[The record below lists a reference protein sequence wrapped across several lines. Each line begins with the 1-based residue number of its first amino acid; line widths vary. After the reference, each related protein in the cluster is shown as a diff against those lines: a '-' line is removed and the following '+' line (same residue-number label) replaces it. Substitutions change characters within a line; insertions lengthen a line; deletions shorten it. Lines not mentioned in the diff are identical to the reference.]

1 MNMKKILLLITLF
14 TCALMP
20 AMAKD
25 YVDDLYVTVDGNTSG
40 PFENSKVTVTDNG
53 DGTIKF
59 ALNNFV
65 LVTDDG
71 DETPVGNISIENIA
85 TTKADGVTSF
95 FFEGIITIEDG
106 DDPEVDTWAGPW
118 LGELPTKLSGK
129 MVDEALY
136 VDIYIDASGTLGQVI
151 QVKFGK
157 EEKVT
162 AVEKLAPV
170 QTKSGVIYDLTGK
183 KVVNPLKGKIYIQ
196 NGKKVIK

>member
-1 MNMKKILLLITLF
+1 MNMKKILLLITLLS
-14 TCALMP
+14 CALMP

-25 YVDDLYVTVDGNTSG
+25 YVDDLYVTVDGETSG

-53 DGTIKF
+53 DGTINL

-71 DETPVGNISIENIA
+71 DELPIGNISISNI
-85 TTKADGVTSF
+85 TVVKEDGITSF
-95 FFEGIITIEDG
+95 SFDDIITIEEG
-106 DDPEVDTWAGPW
+106 NDPEVEYWAGPD
-118 LGELPTKLSGK
+118 LGELPTQLSGK

-136 VDIYIDASGTLGQVI
+136 VDIDIDASELLGQVI

-170 QTKSGVIYDLTGK
+170 QTKSDVIYDLTGK